1 MFSQDLSGNF
11 HQIKVLPVVPTIDGD
26 LEVFLVP
33 MKDGESCTLAGRRVD
48 TPLLA
53 PIAMERAAREDFQL
67 MFGQQWS
74 VMRNQWTDR
83 NGKSQEDVIVVMLL
97 NPETAESTEGV
108 PLAQVQRLSDPRV
121 PLSGVAKRVFAN
133 ANDVRRH
140 VRGIV
145 ETFLD
150 ASNVAPHV
158 ACV

>member
-1 MFSQDLSGNF
+1 M
-11 HQIKVLPVVPTIDGD
+11 
-26 LEVFLVP
+26 
-33 MKDGESCTLAGRRVD
+33 LAS
-48 TPLLA
+48 
-53 PIAMERAAREDFQL
+53 IAMERAAREDFQL
-67 MFGQQWS
+67 MFGQRWS

-83 NGKSQEDVIVVMLL
+83 NGKPQEDVIVIMLL
-97 NPETAESTEGV
+97 DPETAESTEGV

-133 ANDVRRH
+133 ANDVRKH

-150 ASNVAPHV
+150 SSDVVPHV

>member
-11 HQIKVLPVVPTIDGD
+11 NQIKVLPVVPTIDGD
-26 LEVFLVP
+26 LEVFMVP
-33 MKDGESCTLAGRRVD
+33 MKDGSACTLSGRRVD
-48 TPLLA
+48 LPMLA
-53 PIAMERAAREDFQL
+53 SIAMERAAREDFQL
-67 MFGQQWS
+67 MFGQRWS

-83 NGKSQEDVIVVMLL
+83 NGKPQEDVIVIMLL
-97 NPETAESTEGV
+97 DPETAESTEGV

-133 ANDVRRH
+133 ANDVRKH

-150 ASNVAPHV
+150 SSDVVPHV